1 MDYYFLLGYV
11 NILCYIYGI
20 YWVYLYN
27 KEIDVEYF
35 ITTIRNMIEPLDDVK
50 IEISTADL
58 LTTDEPVARI
68 IKYEEKYM
76 DEYKKHDIVEL
87 SKEKLDNLKN
97 NIIIEKTPLGNII
110 MYYSVDKGAFVYY
123 SDSTMPYRYLETAG
137 RRYVTR
143 YNCKTVFVDMDQM
156 IKEAE
161 EKLANKKDKEEKLK
175 ELREQEK
182 DLKNQENVLKP
193 GELVATTSKNVF
205 AKFKTYNN
213 DSVKTANVSSKVNQ
227 GAAIK
232 SNSTNTTINNDAILK
247 ENANMY
253 CCEGKLAN
261 FNFLKKIDKKL
272 VDKRLNMNFADYKR
286 QMENQNKI

>member
-27 KEIDVEYF
+27 KEIDVDYF
-35 ITTIRNMIEPLDDVK
+35 IKIIRNIVETSDNIK
-50 IEISTADL
+50 IEVSTDIPV
-58 LTTDEPVARI
+58 EPTRI

-87 SKEKLDNLKN
+87 SKEQLDNLKN

-143 YNCKTVFVDMDQM
+143 YNCKSVFVDMDQM

-193 GELVATTSKNVF
+193 GELVATPSKNVF

-213 DSVKTANVSSKVNQ
+213 DSVKTANISSKVNQ

-232 SNSTNTTINNDAILK
+232 SNSTNTVINNAAVLK

-272 VDKRLNMNFADYKR
+272 VDKRLNMSFADYKR
-286 QMENQNKI
+286 QIELQNKI